1 MNNDLKEFEGTHM
14 PSIKDFWSW
23 VEKAFTPSYQKEI
36 DMYLGD
42 SVDHKDLEARMQVL
56 VRRGLLWNLLKRLLK

>member
-1 MNNDLKEFEGTHM
+1 MNNDLKEFEGTHV
-14 PSIKDFWSW
+14 PSVKDFWSW

-42 SVDHKDLEARMQVL
+42 SVD
-56 VRRGLLWNLLKRLLK
+56 